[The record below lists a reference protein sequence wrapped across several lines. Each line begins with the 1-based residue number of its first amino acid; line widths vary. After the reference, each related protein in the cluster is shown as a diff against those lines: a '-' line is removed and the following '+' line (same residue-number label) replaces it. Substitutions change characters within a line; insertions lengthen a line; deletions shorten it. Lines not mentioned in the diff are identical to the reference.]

1 MLTAIINYTTAGYYS
16 QCEIEGVSKT
26 DWYYGGMRLRMKVP
40 DNQELSFVQFNTQHI
55 IGITKL
61 ESTYLN
67 ATFTNNILSLFPSA
81 KFKSFEDD
89 YKSHGNPAIEVSITF
104 ECLNNTS
111 ETMAFQ
117 ATVEDV
123 NDNVPIFSKEVYEYH
138 FGMTIPEDYHF
149 TDILPISAIDSDFT
163 NHDIFFTMEFNTK
176 FRLQYRGRPK
186 YYNDRFFTTLHSLTE
201 IKAPFWEEFLLIATD
216 NGVPPKQSTARLIIS
231 VSSNSSQDGDYLN
244 EPIFSKP
251 VYHARY
257 SLNSLQLQDSIELDN
272 ANSLTIRQL
281 NLKDYFNIQMES
293 KDGGGV
299 HVSTLRPLP
308 KSLVKSRKFVVIEM
322 EALNQAMKSL
332 DSAVLIIRFQD
343 SCDDALHRHCLK
355 LWSLYGTTW
364 WLLVFYAL
372 LIVTTLI
379 INRGILIRYLKI
391 NKGLSTI
398 SILH

>member
-1 MLTAIINYTTAGYYS
+1 MLTAIINYTMAGYYS

-67 ATFTNNILSLFPSA
+67 GTYINNILSLFPNE
-81 KFKSFEDD
+81 KLKSFEGD
-89 YKSHGNPAIEVSITF
+89 YKSHGTALIEVSITF

-111 ETMAFQ
+111 ETMTFQ
-117 ATVEDV
+117 MVVEDV

-138 FGMTIPEDYHF
+138 FGMTIPEDYYF
-149 TDILPISAIDSDFT
+149 TDILPISAVDSDFT
-163 NHDIFFTMEFNTK
+163 NHDIFFTMKFNTK

-186 YYNDRFFTTLHSLTE
+186 YYNDRFFTTLKSLTE
-201 IKAPFWEEFLLIATD
+201 IKAPFWEEFTLIATD
-216 NGVPPKQSTARLIIS
+216 SGIPPKQSTARLIIS
-231 VSSNSSQDGDYLN
+231 VSSNSSQSDDYLN

-257 SLNSLQLQDSIELDN
+257 SLNSLQLQDSIKLDN
-272 ANSLTIRQL
+272 AKSLILRQL
-281 NLKDYFNIQMES
+281 NLKDYFNLKMET
-293 KDGGGV
+293 KDSV
-299 HVSTLRPLP
+299 EVRVSTLRSLP

-343 SCDDALHRHCLK
+343 NCDDALHRHCLK

-364 WLLVFYAL
+364 WLLVFYAV
-372 LIVTTLI
+372 LIITTLI
-379 INRGILIRYLKI
+379 INRGILIRYLRL
-391 NKGLSTI
+391 NKKLSI